1 MRCLSSKIKVLRA
14 NYKNIFKNAIRLHS
28 GCRDPGGA
36 GSIREAGGAFRDMG
50 IAKES
55 QYFYKKEKE
64 LLKKIKESMKDQKE
78 FHEEQIALH
87 KSAIEKIESKQR
99 SMD

>member
-1 MRCLSSKIKVLRA
+1 MRYLSTKIRGLRTS
-14 NYKNIFKNAIRLHS
+14 YKKMYTNMIRLES

-36 GSIREAGGAFRDMG
+36 GSIREAGGAFKEMG

-55 QYFYKKEKE
+55 QYFYKKEQE
-64 LLKKIKESMKDQKE
+64 LLKRIKESMKDQKE

-87 KSAIEKIESKQR
+87 KAAIEKIESKQR